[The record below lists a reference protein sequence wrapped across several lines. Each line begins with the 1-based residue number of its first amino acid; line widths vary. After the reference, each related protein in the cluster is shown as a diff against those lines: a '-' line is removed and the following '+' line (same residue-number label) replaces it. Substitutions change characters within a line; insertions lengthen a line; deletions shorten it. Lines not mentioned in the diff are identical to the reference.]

1 MCLHLAALTR
11 DSIQF
16 DMKHKHVLKKLNF
29 VLLTPPPV
37 SGGSTGKNICY
48 HPTTCVI
55 PLNLICNMSMF

>member
-29 VLLTPPPV
+29 DLLTQPQCQ
-37 SGGSTGKNICY
+37 GGLRVKIFATILLHASF
-48 HPTTCVI
+48 P
-55 PLNLICNMSMF
+55 